1 MKIIFI
7 IMNKYFLITILLIS
21 YALAQNTPE
30 EEKVFQK
37 YQKFLH
43 KFNKTYST
51 VQELNQRFQV
61 FLENYQKL
69 VEIRNLNDTEIDDS
83 EEDRLHLGVTEFF
96 DLSDSEFQSQYL
108 SYSVSDEELHEAQT
122 PSENNY
128 QTTNE
133 TETDNLRH
141 LQVLPA
147 SFDWRSRGAVGV
159 VKNQG
164 SCGVCYAFAVTG
176 NIEGLYKIKYGQLLN
191 FSEQQILNCDRANYG
206 CSGGVISKT
215 YDYLTRSNGLGLSS
229 SLRYTQRRS
238 TCTAIRGVARI
249 AGKRFSGSTN
259 SNTIAAMLVN
269 NGPLAAGVNA
279 NYFKYYRGG
288 VMSYSS
294 YQCSSRISHAVTI
307 VGYGK
312 SANGIDY
319 WIVKNSWGPYWGENG
334 YIRIKRGSCGINSY
348 VLTGILA

>member
-1 MKIIFI
+1 M
-7 IMNKYFLITILLIS
+7 ILLIS
-21 YALAQNTPE
+21 YSYSQNTPE
-30 EEKVFQK
+30 EERIFQK

-51 VQELNQRFQV
+51 VQELNERFQV
-61 FLENYQKL
+61 FLENYLKL
-69 VEIRNLNDTEIDDS
+69 VEIRNLNETDTADS
-83 EEDRLHLGVTEFF
+83 EEDRLRLGVTEFF

-108 SYSVSDEELHEAQT
+108 SFTVPEEELNAAQT
-122 PSENNY
+122 PSENSY

-133 TETDNLRH
+133 TEADNLRH
-141 LQVLPA
+141 LQVIPS

-164 SCGVCYAFAVTG
+164 ICGVCYAFAIAG

-191 FSEQQILNCDRANYG
+191 FSEQQILNCDRSNYG
-206 CSGGVISKT
+206 CNGGVISRS
-215 YDYLTRSNGLGLSS
+215 YDYLSRTNGLGLTS

-249 AGKRFSGSTN
+249 IGKRFAGSKN

-269 NGPLAAGVNA
+269 TGPLAAGVNA

-294 YQCSSRISHAVTI
+294 YQCSSSISHAVTI
-307 VGYGK
+307 VGYGV
-312 SANGIDY
+312 SSNG
-319 WIVKNSWGPYWGENG
+319 V
-334 YIRIKRGSCGINSY
+334 
-348 VLTGILA
+348 A